1 MKKRLAFTL
10 LILLLRTNLISAGP
24 AEEGAIHGYF
34 TAPKVGETRVIS
46 TTFLDDPFVNTQ
58 SSLALG
64 YGKSSNI
71 VTPLIEIDGDPVVGL
86 EGELIFA
93 TLLFQYR
100 YAVRDWVAVWGQLN
114 IAARLGNEIQTMLV
128 QGVNAATGFE
138 VGWLFR
144 LYESEKHLLST
155 GISVRDGS
163 ATIIDVAGWA
173 EGVVEG
179 ENVELVR
186 KSPTLGTIGDMRYI
200 YAANDFTAFQFLGQ
214 LAYGESIE
222 RSRENEFNYGL
233 GGLVSLDFSKK
244 TSHPVGL
251 ALGYKYTTIP
261 DGADEIIDDIQSA
274 LIGISYT
281 GRPDFS
287 IGLDLEFQRL
297 PVKGIEDPASFFSA
311 IISMRYFF

>member
-1 MKKRLAFTL
+1 LKKRSAFTF
-10 LILLLRTNLISAGP
+10 LILLLWTGLSWAGP

-34 TAPKVGETRVIS
+34 TAPRVGETRVIS

-71 VTPLIEIDGDPVVGL
+71 VTPLIEINGEPLVGL
-86 EGELIFA
+86 EGELLFA
-93 TLLFQYR
+93 TLVFQYR

-114 IAARLGNEIQTMLV
+114 IAARLGNELQTMLA

-138 VGWLFR
+138 LGWLFR
-144 LYESEKHLLST
+144 LYENERHLLST

-163 ATIIDVAGWA
+163 ATIVDVAGWA
-173 EGVVEG
+173 EGLVEG
-179 ENVELVR
+179 EDVELVR
-186 KSPTLGTIGDMRYI
+186 KSPTLGTVGDLRYI

-214 LAYGESIE
+214 LAYGEAVN
-222 RSRENEFNYGL
+222 RSLGNELNYAL
-233 GGLVSLDFSKK
+233 GGLVSLDFNKK
-244 TSHPVGL
+244 TGHAVGL
-251 ALGYKYTTIP
+251 ALGYKYTIIP
-261 DGADEIIDDIQSA
+261 DVADEIIEDFQAA

-297 PVKGIEDPASFFSA
+297 PVKGIEDPASFFTA
-311 IISMRYFF
+311 VISMQYFF